1 MEGLPNLELWCQK
14 KFYKLPKLGGG
25 GEVIRT
31 MPEIMHFFPQE
42 TAPKSKQHCKVSDV
56 PGHTIIWLGSHGNF
70 SLSGWM
76 HWARVAN
83 RGSQERIRMFLLP
96 KGLWLH
102 WIYSKLFTLDMK
114 YSIYIPVWVLLHHQ
128 STKLHFVLESLRTTE
143 KSQVTVEQGPA
154 ERMIKVKRFCL
165 HWISQKICFLTFFT
179 LRNSINLSSLLP
191 LHLIQLR
198 IQSFFFF
205 KFSAHKNRLT

>member
-1 MEGLPNLELWCQK
+1 
-14 KFYKLPKLGGG
+14 
-25 GEVIRT
+25 

-42 TAPKSKQHCKVSDV
+42 TVPKSKQYYKVSDV

-70 SLSGWM
+70 SLFGWM

-114 YSIYIPVWVLLHHQ
+114 YSIYIPVWVLLHYQ

-154 ERMIKVKRFCL
+154 ERMIKVV
-165 HWISQKICFLTFFT
+165 FFT
-179 LRNSINLSSLLP
+179 PDNERMCSETDFTQEKVNFHANTGIHNSSSYCCCP
-191 LHLIQLR
+191 PDHHL
-198 IQSFFFF
+198 
-205 KFSAHKNRLT
+205 